1 MDAKDLRIETALG
14 ERNDGS
20 KYSQSGVAL
29 QCNRNKSYQDI
40 GSNPLAKVEAPVR
53 PCAVIGPDRVV
64 PPPASN
70 DAYLK
75 KASVDLWPCSD
86 NLYPRPTEYPHK
98 PQNSVNPTRN
108 ISPRQTFQENMQRIN
123 VPPTYSAVKHAD
135 ESNLNHVQDRNT
147 ALSKNTKQTM
157 APEPK
162 YCDVPYTVN
171 LLTNEHKN
179 VREMD
184 MCVPSV
190 NSPLARTAPHGWPPS
205 GVNLH
210 APRTYGAHDI
220 YQYQQHPSCAAP
232 RPLVMP
238 VTRPHRTCQ
247 EEAGYVYT
255 DSYYQDTS
263 VRFKPYPSLK
273 ERYPQARYD
282 YINNYPNPFHPPP
295 YASHKYDIPNTIP
308 SHPYPVY
315 PHLKYI
321 DNRVPD
327 PNLEGYQR
335 PTQQSFNY
343 NMQLRN
349 QVIHPTYAPA
359 LGSTQNKVPSYPL
372 DASVKSSNKLSFDNN
387 KAYADYENAKA
398 KYSLPN
404 SYFVNDMARVHQVQK
419 PVAMPN
425 YTSPGIHPVPMHQY
439 HRKDNMAMKT
449 FEYMPHYRHFE
460 HPIGFNPLGH
470 HPPQFSPSTLAIS
483 PTDSNTSNDTTQ
495 TQGTSQEDCGYVSQ
509 SSTTS
514 ARSIESGFNR
524 LPHEYYRRY
533 DYRYQPITGNPHM
546 LAKSNA
552 KEKKIDVRQFLS
564 MWNEG
569 DEDNSTNNN
578 SKEIGAPKI
587 ADTNN
592 YTRRHE
598 SAKSQDQLYVLG
610 LVNVPNEELA
620 KYEHIQKVSK
630 LPENIKGYNSIELL
644 NQFEQVIKSSN
655 MNSFKSSTSKEFVS
669 MKDRKNAIKQIVEV
683 LPRPVSPLD
692 VESKISQSIIHK
704 EVGCNFEIKPCSPK
718 MLNVEIAAPVQ
729 NILGERDIEKVPNP
743 LSNKSMSPLSMRMDG
758 NKACNKIQRQ
768 HEIKHT
774 PYENP
779 SCKMVGSP
787 FTANNMESVKTNY
800 SLQDLETSSGVC
812 LASLPRLDN
821 EIELNFPEVNQQF
834 INANKGDRNL
844 QDKYFQEVSEDN
856 VKLTASSDN
865 DTAKNQSIKYTN
877 VSVEEDSVTELPKL
891 SKYRKAK
898 PNNLEYSDD
907 GSNANAIRTDSVIIE
922 NPDNV
927 RRFEEFK
934 ENISSYRTADD
945 EENTPMNL
953 TSQSSI
959 HVEIESD
966 TINSPKHETHAIE
979 CALDFSLSK
988 SENGLPIINSYD
1000 DEIIKTAEK
1009 EYSTHDMLMGS
1020 VDAYFNDGNHI
1031 KDIVEGPNKPAKLSS
1046 KCTINEP
1053 NTKSIIVRNNQNV
1066 RSDSEIKLKDDA
1078 ILFDVEHNES
1088 LETTQK
1094 SNTYFA
1100 NPVEA
1105 KFTDNPDKKVVEI
1118 NFNKNKIKSIHKAS
1132 STNVIVKH
1140 KHKNK
1145 PKTSKAK
1152 TNIIK
1157 SNLKQEMQHKT
1168 NIKGD
1173 EISTNSLFDIHESL
1187 SHAAVSEHIE
1197 QKPNN
1202 KKSVIQ
1208 NNNLF
1213 DDYEKIEA
1221 PVTDICKAEVTTT
1234 NNLAI
1239 NHLAPEYHTTIPER
1253 EHLLE
1258 KKNIDNES
1266 SEYSSVDE
1274 ETVKIFTIITNRT
1287 TEDNV
1292 SKKMINSK
1300 SIKDNDSEI
1309 NDTSLICHKDEVLE
1323 SNAEINNANK
1333 YYNDLISETE
1343 LYVDKTYSMGEANQ
1357 SASNLF
1363 GHEKNA
1369 FAGDIPDNS
1378 TEVNVFDCVK
1388 QNSDTKTIH
1397 DTTND
1402 QVFDDS
1408 EISLGSAAI
1417 SQDHECHKGLVS
1429 ESELFENGKCSI
1441 DNDELNMD
1449 SFDDVVS
1456 NNSIEVT
1463 ANCECSQDK
1472 IIENNDKITRND
1484 CEKTSKTLNSRS
1496 DKTEIVEVSTDI
1508 NEIEH
1513 QATVTDA
1520 AVLVDKKYSID
1531 SGYLSN
1537 KNSFAENDEGIIEI
1551 RGNTGEDSVFGEQ
1564 KSGSNHIVLIDCIE
1578 NDGDNKDA
1586 LPVFDRSSSSITT
1599 NTSSSLVNTLVIEN
1613 KITVDSNLNN
1623 KMKIL
1628 SKTSQSSDLYDR
1640 VDANMQILFEQ
1651 PNEEIFSENVN
1662 SIENDGQA
1670 DIEYSNIQI
1679 QKEHEKICKKN
1690 NVAVKTS
1697 KKECGGV
1704 GTNGQTLLDTQK
1716 EFKQNQMTK
1725 VDFNID
1731 NFSNETKTEDPI
1743 SDIHNKDV
1751 DCVNTLGYYGAQIE
1765 NEHNINSNSVKIM
1778 GMDVTCAKSLKEV
1791 ERDAEVES
1799 LYSKIYSEYRGK
1811 GLYSP
1816 WIQKL
1821 MMYNEG
1827 KIANTQCIGMTE
1839 TKLKNDE
1846 VVVSTFEKSNIDS
1859 VIIVETLDTSENHS
1873 GSKIELIQDVD
1884 LKNNYECNE
1893 INSKTNTNNSIES
1906 INDASSHDS
1915 SISLDPKNQFGVVP
1929 HEEKNIDDCSL
1940 TENEK
1945 KTEFD
1950 NECIEECD
1958 GQNDLID
1965 TQAISFSYPNNSI
1978 ISQIT
1983 QNSFDT
1989 TDSMLELKCEDNNDK
2004 DDIKC
2009 GDTNINCSPTNLR
2022 RSLKRSFSDSA
2033 LNTHVSR
2040 DDVPGVGNLHYAWP
2054 PKRNRMGEFE
2064 NFMPNNRRNSVNIE
2078 ENVSFCILIDNNCII
2093 TEENEEKICI
2103 AELEEDYITEIHTG
2117 SDHENADLINDLDS
2131 GAQETNVDFSD
2142 SDVLERE
2149 ENSIQESWIQDI
2161 ACVETVF
2168 SDEVAENVVI
2178 SAPSSPTDSASEYEH
2193 DVSGIYGGTTCSH
2206 TDKVKFMHGEKMSDE
2221 DAQIVDKLYRTPH
2234 MDIMNKT
2241 LLYGDKNVE
2250 SDNNLSDSDQEHILL
2265 ESDDWKPSPTHTPDY
2280 IDPTHASND
2289 FSLETPENKENIFV
2303 KELSPLRRIDD
2314 YLDVSSAENETDEHI
2329 LPQNVSEP
2337 NKTIQ
2342 GGTLR
2347 SCESSLDNVFDY
2359 KLKDETDSTITSSS
2373 YTTSSSPE
2381 VSSTTS
2387 EEKNSSILLKITNLN
2402 GARVSQINEM
2412 EANNRPRC
2420 KFTEIKEYS
2429 TSSLNLPNRPL
2440 ITKAAQKYIPP
2451 IKESIRDLKVK
2462 ITLPQQS
2469 LLKLKQLKLSRN
2481 EPKVHKQPNLIHRIA
2496 KKPKPNFDDVL
2507 KSIDEIQI
2515 KRHKEKSKKAKTMVP
2530 KVVIKKN
2537 ENGSHYASTPKKD
2550 TFNPDLTGRK
2560 WQPWV
2565 FIEKNNFID
2574 KMAIRN
2580 KTRAMFNHRKKTFVL
2595 AEKFKKYKSVS
2606 STKFIISQPKTPG
2619 LLKYTIRLKH
2629 TY

>member
-40 GSNPLAKVEAPVR
+40 GSNPLAKVEAAVR
-53 PCAVIGPDRVV
+53 PCAVIGPDRVL
-64 PPPASN
+64 PPPAPN

-75 KASVDLWPCSD
+75 KASAELWPCPD
-86 NLYPRPTEYPHK
+86 NLYPPPTEYPHK
-98 PQNSVNPTRN
+98 SQHNVNPTRN

-123 VPPTYSAVKHAD
+123 VPPTYSAVKHSD
-135 ESNLNHVQDRNT
+135 ESNLNHAQDRNT
-147 ALSKNTKQTM
+147 ALSKNSKQTI

-162 YCDVPYTVN
+162 YCDVPYAVN

-184 MCVPSV
+184 MCAPSV

-210 APRTYGAHDI
+210 ASRTYGAHNL
-220 YQYQQHPSCAAP
+220 YQYQQYPSCAAP

-238 VTRPHRTCQ
+238 VARPHRTCQ
-247 EEAGYVYT
+247 EETSFVYQ
-255 DSYYQDTS
+255 DPYYQDTS

-282 YINNYPNPFHPPP
+282 YNYPNPFHPPP
-295 YASHKYDIPNTIP
+295 YATHKYDIPNTIP
-308 SHPYPVY
+308 PHPYPVY
-315 PHLKYI
+315 SQLKYM

-327 PNLEGYQR
+327 SNIEEGYQR
-335 PTQQSFNY
+335 PNQQSINY
-343 NMQLRN
+343 SMPFRN

-372 DASVKSSNKLSFDNN
+372 DASIKSSNKPSFDNN
-387 KAYADYENAKA
+387 KAYVDFENAKA
-398 KYSLPN
+398 KYSLPD

-419 PVAMPN
+419 PVALPN
-425 YTSPGIHPVPMHQY
+425 YTSPGMHPASLQQY

-495 TQGTSQEDCGYVSQ
+495 TQGTFQEDCGYVSQ

-514 ARSIESGFNR
+514 ARSVDSVFNR
-524 LPHEYYRRY
+524 LPHEHYRRY
-533 DYRYQPITGNPHM
+533 DYRYRPIIGNSHM
-546 LAKSNA
+546 LPKSDLTNT
-552 KEKKIDVRQFLS
+552 KDNNKINVRQFLS

-569 DEDNSTNNN
+569 DEDNSANNN
-578 SKEIGAPKI
+578 SKEITVPKI

-655 MNSFKSSTSKEFVS
+655 MNSFKSSTSKEFVP

-718 MLNVEIAAPVQ
+718 MMNVEIAAPVQ
-729 NILGERDIEKVPNP
+729 NILAERDIKKVPNP

-758 NKACNKIQRQ
+758 STACNIIQRQ
-768 HEIKHT
+768 ESIHT

-844 QDKYFQEVSEDN
+844 QDKYSQELTEDI
-856 VKLTASSDN
+856 VKLTTASDN
-865 DTAKNQSIKYTN
+865 DTAKNHSEQHTN
-877 VSVEEDSVTELPKL
+877 VSVEEDSGTELPKL
-891 SKYRKAK
+891 SKYRKSK
-898 PNNLEYSDD
+898 PSNLEYPDD
-907 GSNANAIRTDSVIIE
+907 GSNANASRTDSVIIK

-934 ENISSYRTADD
+934 EKISPYRTADD
-945 EENTPMNL
+945 EDNTPMNL

-959 HVEIESD
+959 LVESEPD
-966 TINSPKHETHAIE
+966 TINSPKQETQAIE

-988 SENGLPIINSYD
+988 TENELPIINSYD
-1000 DEIIKTAEK
+1000 GEMIKTTH
-1009 EYSTHDMLMGS
+1009 STHDVIMGS
-1020 VDAYFNDGNHI
+1020 VAACLNDGNEI
-1031 KDIVEGPNKPAKLSS
+1031 KDIIKGPKKPSKLSS
-1046 KCTINEP
+1046 DCASHGL
-1053 NTKSIIVRNNQNV
+1053 NTKSIIVRNN
-1066 RSDSEIKLKDDA
+1066 RSASDSEIKFKDDVTLSG
-1078 ILFDVEHNES
+1078 IEQNDES
-1088 LETTQK
+1088 LETT
-1094 SNTYFA
+1094 YFT

-1105 KFTDNPDKKVVEI
+1105 KPLDNPDKI
-1118 NFNKNKIKSIHKAS
+1118 NFNKSKINSIDKTS
-1132 STNVIVKH
+1132 SANVIVKH

-1145 PKTSKAK
+1145 LKTSKAK

-1157 SNLKQEMQHKT
+1157 SNFKQETQHKT
-1168 NIKGD
+1168 FIKG
-1173 EISTNSLFDIHESL
+1173 EKIPTRSLFDIHESL
-1187 SHAAVSEHIE
+1187 SHVADSEHIQ

-1202 KKSVIQ
+1202 IKSVIQ

-1213 DDYEKIEA
+1213 DDCQQIEA
-1221 PVTDICKAEVTTT
+1221 AVTDVCKSEASKTKS
-1234 NNLAI
+1234 AI
-1239 NHLAPEYHTTIPER
+1239 NNLAPEYHTTISEK
-1253 EHLLE
+1253 EHFVE
-1258 KKNIDNES
+1258 NNIDNETND
-1266 SEYSSVDE
+1266 YSSVVE
-1274 ETVKIFTIITNRT
+1274 ETATNCKEITNMA
-1287 TEDNV
+1287 TENNV
-1292 SKKMINSK
+1292 SDKIIISR
-1300 SIKDNDSEI
+1300 SIKDNDCKT
-1309 NDTSLICHKDEVLE
+1309 NDTTRLICDKVEVLE
-1323 SNAEINNANK
+1323 SNAEINKSNK
-1333 YYNDLISETE
+1333 YYNDLISESE
-1343 LYVDKTYSMGEANQ
+1343 LFLDKTYCMSEVLTATIQ
-1357 SASNLF
+1357 SPSNSF
-1363 GHEKNA
+1363 VPEENV
-1369 FAGDIPDNS
+1369 FADDIKIPDNS
-1378 TEVNVFDCVK
+1378 TEVNVLDCVYQK
-1388 QNSDTKTIH
+1388 SDTKKVN

-1402 QVFDDS
+1402 QVLDNS
-1408 EISLGSAAI
+1408 EISKPGSEA
-1417 SQDHECHKGLVS
+1417 SGQDDECLKGLVS
-1429 ESELFENGKCSI
+1429 QSELNRNCSI
-1441 DNDELNMD
+1441 DNNELDMGL
-1449 SFDDVVS
+1449 FVDVAS
-1456 NNSIEVT
+1456 NNYIVANACDSIQEKVM
-1463 ANCECSQDK
+1463 
-1472 IIENNDKITRND
+1472 ENNDGNTKNEFERTN
-1484 CEKTSKTLNSRS
+1484 KTISA
-1496 DKTEIVEVSTDI
+1496 EIDES
-1508 NEIEH
+1508 EH
-1513 QATVTDA
+1513 HTIVPD

-1531 SGYLSN
+1531 SGYHSN
-1537 KNSFAENDEGIIEI
+1537 KNSLAENDEGMIDVS
-1551 RGNTGEDSVFGEQ
+1551 GNSSEDCVFVEQ
-1564 KSGSNHIVLIDCIE
+1564 VSELNQIALNDCIE
-1578 NDGDNKDA
+1578 KDGEKTNTLSVSDK
-1586 LPVFDRSSSSITT
+1586 SSSLIS
-1599 NTSSSLVNTLVIEN
+1599 TSTSGSLVNTLITEN
-1613 KITVDSNLNN
+1613 QITVDSNLNN

-1628 SKTSQSSDLYDR
+1628 SKTSQSSYIYDS

-1651 PNEEIFSENVN
+1651 PNKEIVSENVN
-1662 SIENDGQA
+1662 IIENVGQA
-1670 DIEYSNIQI
+1670 NTEDSNFQL
-1679 QKEHEKICKKN
+1679 QKEHNKKYGEI
-1690 NVAVKTS
+1690 NVPVKTS
-1697 KKECGGV
+1697 QLSKECV
-1704 GTNGQTLLDTQK
+1704 DVEADGQTLLENQK
-1716 EFKQNQMTK
+1716 ELNPNQVIKQK
-1725 VDFNID
+1725 EI
-1731 NFSNETKTEDPI
+1731 EDSI
-1743 SDIHNKDV
+1743 SDIQTKDV
-1751 DCVNTLGYYGAQIE
+1751 KCLNTLTQYDTQTE
-1765 NEHNINSNSVKIM
+1765 NKNNNISSNSVNIM
-1778 GMDVTCAKSLKEV
+1778 DMDVTCAKSLEEV
-1791 ERDAEVES
+1791 KRDVKDRES
-1799 LYSKIYSEYRGK
+1799 LHSKIYSEYRGK

-1821 MMYNEG
+1821 IMYTDG
-1827 KIANTQCIGMTE
+1827 KIAHIQCVDVTE
-1839 TKLKNDE
+1839 TKLQNDE
-1846 VVVSTFEKSNIDS
+1846 VAINTFEKPKIDS
-1859 VIIVETLDTSENHS
+1859 VIKVATVDNAKIHSENT
-1873 GSKIELIQDVD
+1873 IEMILDID
-1884 LKNNYECNE
+1884 LKNNHECNE
-1893 INSKTNTNNSIES
+1893 INSKTSNSIDFTNDGS
-1906 INDASSHDS
+1906 IHDS
-1915 SISLDPKNQFGVVP
+1915 TISMDPKNQFDIICNQEINVGDS
-1929 HEEKNIDDCSL
+1929 NFN
-1940 TENEK
+1940 ENENK
-1945 KTEFD
+1945 SEFD

-1989 TDSMLELKCEDNNDK
+1989 NESMLELKCEDKDK
-2004 DDIKC
+2004 DGIKC
-2009 GDTNINCSPTNLR
+2009 GDANINCSPIKRR

-2040 DDVPGVGNLHYAWP
+2040 DDHIQSIGNLHYAWP
-2054 PKRNRMGEFE
+2054 PKRNKMGEFE
-2064 NFMPNNRRNSVNIE
+2064 NFLPNIRRNSVNIE
-2078 ENVSFCILIDNNCII
+2078 ENVSFCILIDDNCII
-2093 TEENEEKICI
+2093 TEESEEKICI
-2103 AELEEDYITEIHTG
+2103 AGLQEDYITEIDTG
-2117 SDHENADLINDLDS
+2117 NDDDNTESLKELDS
-2131 GAQETNVDFSD
+2131 GAEETNVDLANSE
-2142 SDVLERE
+2142 VLECEE
-2149 ENSIQESWIQDI
+2149 ENPIQESWIQDI
-2161 ACVETVF
+2161 ACAETVF

-2178 SAPSSPTDSASEYEH
+2178 SAPSSPTDSAEYEH
-2193 DVSGIYGGTTCSH
+2193 DVSGIYYGSTTCSH
-2206 TDKVKFMHGEKMSDE
+2206 TDKVKFMHGEKLSDE

-2241 LLYGDKNVE
+2241 LLYGDKIVE
-2250 SDNNLSDSDQEHILL
+2250 SDNNLSDSDQENILL
-2265 ESDDWKPSPTHTPDY
+2265 ESDDWKPSATHTPDY
-2280 IDPTHASND
+2280 IDPTHVSND
-2289 FSLETPENKENIFV
+2289 FSLETPENKENVFV

-2329 LPQNVSEP
+2329 LQHVSESDI
-2337 NKTIQ
+2337 TIRA
-2342 GGTLR
+2342 GTLR
-2347 SCESSLDNVFDY
+2347 SCESSLDDVFDY
-2359 KLKDETDSTITSSS
+2359 KLKDESTSTVKSSS
-2373 YTTSSSPE
+2373 YTSSSPE

-2402 GARVSQINEM
+2402 GSRMSQINEK

-2429 TSSLNLPNRPL
+2429 TSSLNFPNRPL

-2451 IKESIRDLKVK
+2451 IKESIRDLTVK

-2469 LLKLKQLKLSRN
+2469 LFKLKQLKLSRN
-2481 EPKVHKQPNLIHRIA
+2481 EPKVHKQPNVIHRIA

-2515 KRHKEKSKKAKTMVP
+2515 KRHKEKSKKAKIVVP

-2537 ENGSHYASTPKKD
+2537 ENGSHYASAPKKD

-2565 FIEKNNFID
+2565 FIEKNTFID
-2574 KMAIRN
+2574 KMAIKN
-2580 KTRAMFNHRKKTFVL
+2580 KTRAMFNHRKNTYVL
-2595 AEKFKKYKSVS
+2595 AEQFKKYKSVS
-2606 STKFIISQPKTPG
+2606 STKFIISQPKTSG
-2619 LLKYTIRLKH
+2619 QLKYTIRLKH